1 MLITISRDFTADYVS
16 LQAAIDAIPAG
27 QTSPVTLRLRPGMY
41 REKITI
47 PAGAPPILLLGE
59 DRQTTVIA
67 WSDNAHTLG
76 SNGEPL
82 GTFRSGTLTVRSSS
96 FTAENVTIVN
106 DSGPGTG
113 QAVAA
118 MVDARDAV
126 FRRVRLL
133 GDQDTLYAGQGRQY
147 YEDCYIEGDV
157 DYIFGGA
164 TAVFE
169 RCQLHNKR
177 SRGYITAASTPQDT
191 AFGFVFLNCTITS
204 APGVADVYLGRPWR
218 DYAHVA
224 FIRTTMDE
232 SITPEGWHNWGEPD
246 RESTSRFEEYG
257 STGAGAA
264 AAGLVKSQPGGTS
277 KLASGAELTESLDNE
292 SCGLVDSAEMK
303 GHARNGPSLLG
314 DASGLKGDQEVA
326 ASNPA
331 DDAATSSSI
340 EPSVSTAD
348 SERNSDKTVRRA
360 PWSRQLTGEDVAAYR
375 VIHILGGW
383 HPEGY

>member
-1 MLITISRDFTADYVS
+1 MLITISRDFTADYIS

-67 WSDNAHTLG
+67 WNDNAHTLG

-82 GTFRSGTLTVRSSS
+82 GTFRSGTLTVQASS

-118 MVDARDAV
+118 MVDAGDAV

-169 RCQLHNKR
+169 SCQLHNKR
-177 SRGYITAASTPQDT
+177 SRGYITAASTPQDS
-191 AFGFVFLNCTITS
+191 AFGLVFLHCTITS
-204 APGVADVYLGRPWR
+204 APGVVDVYLGRPWR

-224 FIRTTMDE
+224 FIRTKMDE
-232 SITPEGWHNWGEPD
+232 SITPEGWHNWGEPG

-257 STGAGAA
+257 STGAGAD
-264 AAGLVKSQPGGTS
+264 AAGLVESRAGRTR
-277 KLASGAELTESLDNE
+277 EL
-292 SCGLVDSAEMK
+292 
-303 GHARNGPSLLG
+303 
-314 DASGLKGDQEVA
+314 
-326 ASNPA
+326 A
-331 DDAATSSSI
+331 DDAVTSTSGEQSVRATRTCS
-340 EPSVSTAD
+340 A
-348 SERNSDKTVRRA
+348 SEGTMRRA
-360 PWSRQLTGEDVAAYR
+360 PWSRQLTEEDVAAYR
-375 VIHILGGW
+375 VIHMLGGW